1 MVSRNCVCTYVCV
14 SWGGEE
20 SNLKGYGREMEGGKG
35 VCEREELHGYLVT
48 CTLVK

>member
-1 MVSRNCVCTYVCV
+1 MYECV
-14 SWGGEE
+14 SWGVEE
-20 SNLKGYGREMEGGKG
+20 SNFMVERWEGGKG